1 MKHNMIHR
9 ILNERINGGITTYA
23 FLMFGLAI
31 ILYMFNFTNMF
42 MAYQDSAKV
51 ENNSTNITNPSF
63 QHESNP
69 LLMLLNSVISFALK
83 NSLLVI
89 GGIGGLVF
97 MGALG
102 YFIGGVNF
110 SVFYAQIIIIGLLAV
125 VLNFFVFPLTSL
137 DSDLA
142 NMELAPGL
150 GVSVAIIVF
159 FNLFFILSII
169 DFVRGTPS

>member
-1 MKHNMIHR
+1 MKHNKIHR
-9 ILNERINGGITTYA
+9 LLHKRINGGITTYA

-42 MAYQDSAKV
+42 ALYTDTAKASSNESMIGNPKFQQD
-51 ENNSTNITNPSF
+51 
-63 QHESNP
+63 SNP

-83 NSLLVI
+83 NSLLLI
-89 GGIGGLVF
+89 GGIGGLIF
-97 MGALG
+97 IGALG

-125 VLNFFVFPLTSL
+125 VLNFFVFPLSSL

-150 GVSVAIIVF
+150 GVSLALIIF